1 MIVSLIDN
9 AFLSIVASAIP
20 ASTVIVLCATGV
32 MLNERVGV
40 LNLGQEGLIG
50 IGAVFA
56 VIAIQTFGIES
67 PWLALLVGMLG
78 AALLGAFFA
87 LGTVVIRA
95 NQVLIGLAL
104 SLGGVGLANQ
114 LGTNRTGTPIP
125 TSSQFADLDPG
136 GAFSSNQILE
146 AFLGHDPITYLAY
159 LVIPALFWFIM
170 FRTRH
175 GMIMRAIGESP
186 AAADAVG
193 ATVMGI
199 RFGYALLGAA
209 IGGAAGAYMV
219 LTITPTWSQDIA
231 RGRGW
236 VSLAVVIFAAWRPY
250 RVVAGSLLFGTM
262 ISFEAT
268 AKARGWDVGLLST
281 SDIGFLL
288 SMLPY
293 IVTLLAILV
302 PAGAAHFGH
311 RVHSTDAPAALA
323 TPYFREE
330 R

>member
-1 MIVSLIDN
+1 MIVALIDN
-9 AFLSIVASAIP
+9 AFLSMVASAIP

-56 VIAIQTFGIES
+56 VIGIQTFGIES

-78 AALLGAFFA
+78 ATLLGVFFA
-87 LGTVVIRA
+87 LCTVVIRA

-136 GAFSSNQILE
+136 GVFSSNQILE
-146 AFLGHDPITYLAY
+146 AFLSHDLITYLAY
-159 LVIPALFWFIM
+159 LVIPALLWFLM

-175 GMIMRAIGESP
+175 GMIMRAVGESP
-186 AAADAVG
+186 ATADAVG
-193 ATVMGI
+193 ASVMGI
-199 RFGYALLGAA
+199 RFGYTLLGTA
-209 IGGAAGAYMV
+209 ISGAAGAYMV
-219 LTITPTWSQDIA
+219 LTITPTWSHDIA

-236 VSLAVVIFAAWRPY
+236 VSLAVVILAAWRPY
-250 RVVAGSLLFGTM
+250 RVVAGALLFGTM
-262 ISFEAT
+262 ISFEMT
-268 AKARGWDVGLLST
+268 AKARGWNVGFLST
-281 SDIGFLL
+281 SDLGFLL

-293 IVTLLAILV
+293 IVTMLAILV
-302 PAGAAHFGH
+302 PAGASYFGNRTH
-311 RVHSTDAPAALA
+311 VTDALA

>member
-1 MIVSLIDN
+1 MIVALIDN
-9 AFLSIVASAIP
+9 AFLSIIASAIP

-56 VIAIQTFGIES
+56 VIAIQTFGVDS

-95 NQVLIGLAL
+95 NQVLFGLAL
-104 SLGGVGLANQ
+104 AMGGVGLANQ

-125 TSSQFADLDPG
+125 TNRQFAELDPG

-146 AFLGHDPITYLAY
+146 AFLRHDPITYLAY
-159 LVIPALFWFIM
+159 LVIPALLWFLM

-175 GMIMRAIGESP
+175 GMIVRAVGESP
-186 AAADAVG
+186 STADAVG

-199 RFGYALLGAA
+199 RFGYTLLGAA
-209 IGGAAGAYMV
+209 ISGAAGAYMV
-219 LTITPTWSQDIA
+219 LVITPTWSHDIA

-236 VSLAVVIFAAWRPY
+236 VSLAVVIFGAWRPY
-250 RVVAGSLLFGTM
+250 RVVAGALLFGTM
-262 ISFEAT
+262 ISFEVT
-268 AKARGWDVGLLST
+268 AKARGWDIGLLST
-281 SDIGFLL
+281 TDIGFLL

-311 RVHSTDAPAALA
+311 RAHAADAPAALA

>member
-1 MIVSLIDN
+1 MILAIIDN
-9 AFLSIVASAIP
+9 AFLSLVASAIP

-56 VIAIQTFGIES
+56 VIAVQTWGVDS

-78 AALLGAFFA
+78 AACIGACFA

-95 NQVLIGLAL
+95 NQVLLGLAL
-104 SLGGVGLANQ
+104 ALGGVGLANQ
-114 LGTNRTGTPIP
+114 LGTSRTGTPIP
-125 TSSQFADLDPG
+125 SASQFQKLDPG
-136 GAFSSNQILE
+136 GAFTKNELFE
-146 AFLGHDPITYLAY
+146 AFLSHDPITYLAY
-159 LVIPALFWFIM
+159 LVVPALLWFLL

-175 GMIMRAIGESP
+175 GMIVRAVGESP
-186 AAADAVG
+186 ATADAVG
-193 ATVMGI
+193 ANVLGI
-199 RFGYALLGAA
+199 RFFYTVLGAA
-209 IGGAAGAYMV
+209 ISGAAGAYMV
-219 LTITPTWSQDIA
+219 LTITPTWSPDIA

-236 VSLAVVIFAAWRPY
+236 VSLGVVIFAAWRPF
-250 RVVAGSLLFGTM
+250 RVVAGALLFGAM
-262 ISFEAT
+262 ISFEST
-268 AKARGWDVGLLST
+268 AKARSWDLPFMSAGNM
-281 SDIGFLL
+281 GFLL

-293 IVTLLAILV
+293 VVTLLAILI
-302 PAGAAHFGH
+302 PAGAAHLGH
-311 RVHSTDAPAALA
+311 RARATDAPAALA